1 MERRCPKCGGKLGI
15 FDLKP
20 NCPHCGCSIMYYDMD
35 KRLEEDSIKAEAEWQ
50 KLDEILDKITP
61 AFVKRK
67 RAEREKKEKEDEINP
82 RPQNSAGAL
91 NLRES
96 RNKFCQNC
104 GKSHGDV
111 IKFDKNK
118 DSRRGFYASQTDAA

>member
-1 MERRCPKCGGKLGI
+1 MERKCPKFRFALHEFQVNNPFPASKCPKCGGKLGI

-61 AFVKRK
+61 AFIKKK
-67 RAEREKKEKEDEINP
+67 RAAREEKEKNE
-82 RPQNSAGAL
+82 
-91 NLRES
+91 
-96 RNKFCQNC
+96 
-104 GKSHGDV
+104 
-111 IKFDKNK
+111 K
-118 DSRRGFYASQTDAA
+118 DSSEK

>member
-1 MERRCPKCGGKLGI
+1 MERKCPNCGGKLGI

-61 AFVKRK
+61 AFIKKK
-67 RAEREKKEKEDEINP
+67 RAAREEKEKNE
-82 RPQNSAGAL
+82 
-91 NLRES
+91 
-96 RNKFCQNC
+96 
-104 GKSHGDV
+104 
-111 IKFDKNK
+111 K
-118 DSRRGFYASQTDAA
+118 DSSEK